1 MGPEAAA
8 AYLHD
13 IAEACRLIRSFV
25 AGRTYGEYVESP
37 LVRSAVERQFE
48 IVGEALNQ
56 ALRVRPDL
64 ENSITHARR
73 IVSFRNR
80 LIHGY
85 ATVADEVVWGVVEGY
100 LPRLTAEVEGLQGEM
115 EGNEPT

>member
-1 MGPEAAA
+1 MARESAR

-13 IAEACRLIRSFV
+13 IAKACGLIEEFLR
-25 AGRTYGEYVESP
+25 GKTYAEYVESP
-37 LVRSAVERQFE
+37 LLRSAVERQFE
-48 IVGEALNQ
+48 IIGEALNLT
-56 ALRVRPDL
+56 LRVHPDV
-64 ENSITHARR
+64 EGHITHARR

-100 LPRLTAEVEGLQGEM
+100 LPRLKTEVKGLLVEYGRE
-115 EGNEPT
+115 

>member
-1 MGPEAAA
+1 MAPEATC

-13 IAEACRLIRSFV
+13 IAVACRLIEEFV
-25 AGRTYGEYVESP
+25 GGKTFSEYVASP
-37 LVRSAVERQFE
+37 LLRSAVERQFE
-48 IVGEALNQ
+48 IIGEALNQ
-56 ALRVRPDL
+56 ALRADPDL
-64 ENSITHARR
+64 ENRVTHARR

-100 LPRLTAEVEGLQGEM
+100 LPRLKGEVEALIGGTRGSESS
-115 EGNEPT
+115 

>member
-37 LVRSAVERQFE
+37 LVR
-48 IVGEALNQ
+48 
-56 ALRVRPDL
+56 
-64 ENSITHARR
+64 
-73 IVSFRNR
+73 
-80 LIHGY
+80 
-85 ATVADEVVWGVVEGY
+85 
-100 LPRLTAEVEGLQGEM
+100 
-115 EGNEPT
+115 

>member
-1 MGPEAAA
+1 MTLEVAL

-13 IAEACRLIRSFV
+13 VAKACRLIQEFLH
-25 AGRTYGEYVESP
+25 GKTYRDYAESP
-37 LVRSAVERQFE
+37 LLRSAVERQFE
-48 IVGEALNQ
+48 IIGEALNQ
-56 ALRVRPDL
+56 TFRIDPDVERRV
-64 ENSITHARR
+64 THARR

-100 LPRLTAEVEGLQGEM
+100 LPRLKAEVEGLLA
-115 EGNEPT
+115 EGSKTRT